1 MSTPRRCDRTYCPID
16 GSEYNACEIVC
27 QRYFAPVWGAGNL
40 LGLLAHGAA
49 ITYAATSARLELTME
64 TADVKPQLCNP
75 DVATSLD
82 NLIGVLAVEGQGRS
96 SGFSL
101 GWTIIAFHALSASF
115 HLVAASALLLHE
127 FQCARCNWL
136 YEWYR
141 YGLYWNLALW
151 RWLEYFFSASLM
163 MLILGS
169 MLGVREIRSL
179 QAQIGC
185 MATVILFGWITDL
198 ISSPFIVE
206 EECKLSSTLIF
217 VRRWKKGSWLVR
229 LQVHLLGYV
238 PYALV
243 WVLVFRGYDNAT
255 TAFGPWLPP
264 VSHQMVIGT
273 FVVFTVFGLVQ
284 LVLQALPFG
293 PSLYAW
299 GELVYIVLSF
309 AAKANL
315 GILAIS
321 QALVKGA
328 KYDALLF
335 HQFNESLLT
344 CQDYETLAPEL
355 LVP

>member
-1 MSTPRRCDRTYCPID
+1 
-16 GSEYNACEIVC
+16 
-27 QRYFAPVWGAGNL
+27 
-40 LGLLAHGAA
+40 
-49 ITYAATSARLELTME
+49 
-64 TADVKPQLCNP
+64 
-75 DVATSLD
+75 
-82 NLIGVLAVEGQGRS
+82 
-96 SGFSL
+96 
-101 GWTIIAFHALSASF
+101 
-115 HLVAASALLLHE
+115 
-127 FQCARCNWL
+127 
-136 YEWYR
+136 
-141 YGLYWNLALW
+141 
-151 RWLEYFFSASLM
+151 

-169 MLGVREIRSL
+169 MLGVRDQGSAGANRLHGDGHSVWVDHRFDFVAIYCRRGM
-179 QAQIGC
+179 QI
-185 MATVILFGWITDL
+185 
-198 ISSPFIVE
+198 
-206 EECKLSSTLIF
+206 SSTLIF
-217 VRRWKKGSWLVR
+217 VARWKRGSWLVR

-243 WVLVFRGYDNAT
+243 WVLVFRGYDNAK

-344 CQDYETLAPEL
+344 CQTTRRLRRNCWCHGAIRAPL
-355 LVP
+355 RVVITVIAGFTIVVSVLSIASIVSWF